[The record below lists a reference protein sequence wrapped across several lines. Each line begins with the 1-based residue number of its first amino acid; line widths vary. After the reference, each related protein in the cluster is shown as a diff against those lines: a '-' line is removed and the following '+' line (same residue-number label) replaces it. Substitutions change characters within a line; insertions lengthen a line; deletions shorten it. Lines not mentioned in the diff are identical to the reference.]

1 MLGVRVVSLGLL
13 DGRHLGSHGHT
24 RNKKTIAERI
34 FSKFITINVMV
45 MVTSEVQNN
54 FVMIRV
60 LFAIHPCTP
69 SAGVLRAFGVNPFT

>member
-45 MVTSEVQNN
+45 MATSEVRAN
-54 FVMIRV
+54 FVMIRAR
-60 LFAIHPCTP
+60 LKRRLPWPNLPSTAIR
-69 SAGVLRAFGVNPFT
+69 SISS